1 MIMEHDRD
9 PIYLAWP
16 AAPKF
21 KIMKLSQ
28 LLAEPDK
35 LLSDNTYARVEID
48 IDISYEEANFIKETF
63 MGQFNLRELSLT
75 QGKQNEVL
83 DSIGVDVNFESVDQ
97 IVTKQITS
105 IESEFYDNKLL
116 LDIYNNLWLR

>member
-1 MIMEHDRD
+1 
-9 PIYLAWP
+9 
-16 AAPKF
+16 
-21 KIMKLSQ
+21 
-28 LLAEPDK
+28 
-35 LLSDNTYARVEID
+35 
-48 IDISYEEANFIKETF
+48 

-116 LDIYNNLWLR
+116 LDICNNL